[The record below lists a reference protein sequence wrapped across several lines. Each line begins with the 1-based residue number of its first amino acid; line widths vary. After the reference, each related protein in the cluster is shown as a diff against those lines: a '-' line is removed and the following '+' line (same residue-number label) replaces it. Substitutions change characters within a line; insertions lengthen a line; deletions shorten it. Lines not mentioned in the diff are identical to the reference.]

1 MAEALGNQ
9 IKQSKTRL
17 VLSLIFILIIGIISN
32 YIYVLAVY
40 VGPLSEFRGWSA
52 NSIVLAYSMAMFVE
66 IPAFMVGQ
74 VVSNK
79 FGMKRILIIS
89 GIIYGLAI
97 LFSGFVDNVWL
108 FVACQGI
115 MGSIGMY
122 GIFICTIQ
130 IVNVLFPTR
139 KGLVM
144 GLLYGSQAAGAAAL
158 APVATI
164 FIEHF
169 NVSIALILQGVL
181 FTVILFVCCVLI
193 LDPTKDGAQEEE
205 ADAEEVD
212 LNRPSMTWKQMLKH
226 PGFYLMSLSIFSIQM
241 IGNVLI
247 TDAAYLAEGVYN
259 ATPAQAAYGVSLFNI
274 AAGAGGVV
282 VGFVSDKIGP
292 FKTTFILGILDGILL
307 AILAVAGAENF
318 TVFLVILA
326 IQGFTYNGITTL
338 NPVMSTDAFG
348 QKDLGICIGFIG
360 VAMMAVSFV
369 GPQLGLSMPF
379 VPMVGI
385 CAVLSVVGGVLVVFA
400 KNTFNS
406 FYKKIG
412 SNVVIK

>member
-1 MAEALGNQ
+1 MTEALGNQ
-9 IKQSKTRL
+9 IKQSKAKL

-74 VVSNK
+74 VISNK
-79 FGMKRILIIS
+79 FGMKRVLVAS

-97 LFSGFVDNVWL
+97 LFSGLVTNVWL
-108 FVACQGI
+108 FLICQGI

-158 APVATI
+158 APVATV

-169 NVSIALILQGVL
+169 NVSMALILQGAL
-181 FTVILFVCCVLI
+181 FTVILFVCCILI
-193 LDPTKDGAQEEE
+193 ANPTPDGVQVE
-205 ADAEEVD
+205 DDEEVD
-212 LNRPSMTWKQMLKH
+212 LNRPSMTWRQMLKH
-226 PGFYLMSLSIFSIQM
+226 PGFYLMCLSIFSIQM

-274 AAGAGGVV
+274 AAGIGGVV

-292 FKTTFILGILDGILL
+292 FMTTVILGILDGILL
-307 AILAVAGAENF
+307 AALAVIGAGSLTA
-318 TVFLVILA
+318 FLVILA

-348 QKDLGICIGFIG
+348 QKDLGICIGFMGIPI
-360 VAMMAVSFV
+360 MAVGFV
-369 GPQLGLSMPF
+369 GPQLGLSVPF
-379 VPMVGI
+379 VPMIGI
-385 CAVLSVVGGVLVVFA
+385 CAVLSVIGGILVVFA

-406 FYKKIG
+406 YYRKIG
-412 SNVVIK
+412 SNVVLK

>member
-9 IKQSKTRL
+9 IKQSKARL
-17 VLSLIFILIIGIISN
+17 ALSLIFILIIGIISN

-40 VGPLSEFRGWSA
+40 VGPLSEFRSWSA
-52 NSIVLAYSMAMFVE
+52 NSIVLAYSMAMFIM

-79 FGMKRILIIS
+79 FGMKRILVVS
-89 GIIYGLAI
+89 GVIYGLAI
-97 LFSGFVDNVWL
+97 LLSGLVKNVWL

-122 GIFICTIQ
+122 GILICTIQ
-130 IVNVLFPTR
+130 IVNLLFPTR

-158 APVATI
+158 APIATV
-164 FIEHF
+164 FIAHF
-169 NVSIALILQGVL
+169 NVSIALILQGAL

-193 LDPTKDGAQEEE
+193 LDPTKDGAQVEE
-205 ADAEEVD
+205 EEVD
-212 LNRPSMTWKQMLKH
+212 LNRPSMTWRHMLKH
-226 PGFYLMSLSIFSIQM
+226 PGFYLLSLSIFSIQM

-247 TDAAYLAEGVYN
+247 TDAAYLAEGVYQ
-259 ATPAQAAYGVSLFNI
+259 ATPAQAAYGVSLF
-274 AAGAGGVV
+274 GLAGGVGGV
-282 VGFVSDKIGP
+282 AVGFVSDKIGP
-292 FKTTFILGILDGILL
+292 FKTTVILGILDGILL
-307 AILAVAGAENF
+307 AVLAAVGAESF

-348 QKDLGICIGFIG
+348 QKDLGICIGFMG
-360 VAMMAVSFV
+360 VASMAVSFA
-369 GPQLGLSMPF
+369 GPQLGLSVPF
-379 VPMVGI
+379 VPMVAI
-385 CAVLSVVGGVLVVFA
+385 CAALSVIGGVLVVFA

-406 FYKKIG
+406 YYKKIG
-412 SNVVIK
+412 SNVVLK